1 MTSLTVA
8 ARPERTDTMTSTVL
22 LDPPGVA
29 STHASVDVI
38 GDRIVVERIEVTDPG
53 LAAFVTEH
61 DHDEWPPLVE
71 RALRVGL
78 IALQGAGVTVNLE
91 AIQHAF
97 DGFERRTEKAN
108 KDAEEALEAAL
119 RREFADGEGR
129 LPLALERYL
138 GQEGELKR
146 FVGDLFDE
154 TKGDSAAYRL
164 RELLRQYVDGDDS
177 KLAKMLDP
185 TREGSPLAQF
195 RKETE
200 ESFKMLGVQ
209 IARLQGHKEERR
221 SSALKGVDFEDAIE
235 PLLVDLVKGSGDDL
249 ERTGEKAGLVP
260 NSKKGDFVVTLD
272 RAFARGQEV
281 RIVVEA
287 KDRYVA
293 VEAMR
298 KEIEEARRN
307 RRASV
312 GLVVLSQ
319 QHAPAGMGAFDIR
332 GQHDVYCVVDPAA
345 PDPEI
350 LKVALR
356 LARLLARRTLDA
368 DAPAFDGQRL
378 ADHLENVRR
387 RLQDL
392 KKARQQLDIIGRTT
406 KDISQ
411 LLDDFR
417 TDVVRELDEA
427 ERYLAPADC
436 GEEPA

>member
-1 MTSLTVA
+1 MVSLTIA
-8 ARPERTDTMTSTVL
+8 ACPERTDTMTTPL
-22 LDPPGVA
+22 ILKPLDGV

-38 GDRIVVERIEVTDPG
+38 DDRIVVEHIEVTDPG
-53 LAAFVTEH
+53 LAGFVAEH
-61 DHDEWPPLVE
+61 DQDEWPQLVE

-108 KDAEEALEAAL
+108 KDAAEALEAAL

-154 TKGDSAAYRL
+154 TKGDSAACRL
-164 RELLRQYVDGDDS
+164 RELLKQYVDGDDS

-195 RKETE
+195 RRETE
-200 ESFKMLGVQ
+200 ESFKVLGEQ
-209 IARLQGHKEERR
+209 IARFQGHKEERR
-221 SSALKGVDFEDAIE
+221 LSALKGVDFEDTIE
-235 PLLVDLVKGSGDDL
+235 VLLVDLVKGSGDDL
-249 ERTGEKAGLVP
+249 ERTGDKVGLVP
-260 NSKKGDFVVTLD
+260 SSKKGDFVVTLD
-272 RAFARGQEV
+272 RAFAHGHDLRV
-281 RIVVEA
+281 VVEA

-307 RRASV
+307 RQACV
-312 GLVVLSQ
+312 GLVVLSP

-332 GQHDVYCVVDPAA
+332 GHDVYCVVDPAA
-345 PDPEI
+345 PDTEI

-356 LARLLARRTLDA
+356 LARLLALNTLDA
-368 DAPAFDGQRL
+368 DATAFDGRRL
-378 ADHLENVRR
+378 ASHLANVRR
-387 RLQDL
+387 HLQDL
-392 KKARQQLDIIGRTT
+392 KKAKKQLDIIDRVT
-406 KDISQ
+406 KEIGQ

-417 TDVVRELDEA
+417 EGVVHELDEA

-436 GEEPA
+436 GEESA